1 VRGAKLIE
9 INTEDHILSI
19 KPFDD
24 RSFRYAAML
33 YNSGGNI
40 RYATGMDGFIPIT
53 VVKSRLVS
61 PGHDGNCFAAAIYVK
76 EVNGSAGET
85 ADSFAGMIAGSVT
98 GGTAWLRQLSI
109 MPAHRRKGLGSR
121 AVKLV
126 FEYLRQNCQAQEA
139 FVSVVEENT
148 AGLLFWNRLGFEAIS
163 SIEKELFE
171 SKQKHNVIIMRKTL
185 RYDPAVS
192 L

>member
-1 VRGAKLIE
+1 MIE
-9 INTEDHILSI
+9 INAEDRIISI

-33 YNSGGNI
+33 YNTGGNT
-40 RYATGMDGFIPIT
+40 RYATGVDGFIPIS
-53 VVKSRLVS
+53 VVKSRLGS
-61 PGHDGNCFAAAIYVK
+61 TDREGNCFAAGIYIK
-76 EVNGSAGET
+76 EADGSAGET
-85 ADSFAGMIAGSVT
+85 ADSFAGMIAGSVA
-98 GGTAWLRQLSI
+98 GSAAWLRQLSI

-126 FEYLRQNCQAQEA
+126 FEYLQQNFRAQEA
-139 FVSVVEENT
+139 FVSVVEENA
-148 AGLLFWNRLGFEAIS
+148 AGLCFWNKLGFEAIC

-185 RYDPAVS
+185 WNDKAEP